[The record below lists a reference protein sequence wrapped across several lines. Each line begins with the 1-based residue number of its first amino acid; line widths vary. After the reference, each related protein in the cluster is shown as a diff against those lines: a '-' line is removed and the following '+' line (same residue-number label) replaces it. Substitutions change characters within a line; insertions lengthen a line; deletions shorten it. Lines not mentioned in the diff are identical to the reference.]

1 MKKVLDTR
9 IEAPELSVALKELS
23 TFYGPNTLESR
34 RNLRSSIERRGVQVS
49 QNLVEVFGGVMQQ
62 LDKIDGDVAQL
73 AVCTQRMQERV
84 KAAHA
89 NTSQIVRITEQLQRK
104 ESESSAHQALITE
117 FLGHFRL
124 SQAEMQVLQTG
135 QVSDDFLRVLSK
147 VGDIQ
152 TQCRQLLRVHHKTAL
167 MDLVDET
174 SSLQVASPAPCPCS
188 IKAPLLPAS
197 SPRPRH
203 STPALK
209 TPSPRPQALFIAP
222 QPRTLNPKQETGYDR
237 LYRWIQ
243 AQSSQLGSEEW
254 EVKTPAHRPSHP
266 GHQPSPIVHRT

>member
-1 MKKVLDTR
+1 MWPPPLKFAATSLISFSSQVKKVLDTR
-9 IEAPELSVALKELS
+9 VEAPELSVALKELS
-23 TFYGPNTLESR
+23 AFYGPNTLESR

-73 AVCTQRMQERV
+73 AVCTQRMQERI

-89 NTSQIVRITEQLQRK
+89 NTSQIIRITEQLQRK

-124 SQAEMQVLQTG
+124 SEAEMQILQTEP
-135 QVSDDFLRVLSK
+135 VSDDFLRVLAK

-152 TQCRQLLRVHHKTAL
+152 AQCRQLLRVHHKTAL

-174 SSLQVASPAPCPCS
+174 SSLQV
-188 IKAPLLPAS
+188 
-197 SPRPRH
+197 
-203 STPALK
+203 
-209 TPSPRPQALFIAP
+209 
-222 QPRTLNPKQETGYDR
+222 
-237 LYRWIQ
+237 
-243 AQSSQLGSEEW
+243 
-254 EVKTPAHRPSHP
+254 
-266 GHQPSPIVHRT
+266 